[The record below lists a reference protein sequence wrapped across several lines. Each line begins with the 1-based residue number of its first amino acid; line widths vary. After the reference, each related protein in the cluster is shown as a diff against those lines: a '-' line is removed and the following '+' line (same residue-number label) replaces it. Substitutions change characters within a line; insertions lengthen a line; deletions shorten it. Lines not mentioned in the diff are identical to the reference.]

1 MANKNKPLIDFLAAA
16 NVMIKGSVEK
26 MQRPLNEIRDK
37 SLKDAMTYLMFCPYA
52 SSRSLAKLL
61 KSAASNAVSKFP
73 DTDLANLW
81 IREIWAVKDMELRR
95 MKAGPKGKGRPIR
108 KRYSKIF
115 VELGVKY
122 GT

>member
-1 MANKNKPLIDFLAAA
+1 MANKNKPSFTLHSHA

-26 MQRPLNEIRDK
+26 MQRPLNEIRGK
-37 SLKDAMTYLMFCPYA
+37 SLKDAMTYLMFCPYG

-61 KSAASNAVSKFP
+61 KSAASNSLTFQP
-73 DTDLANLW
+73 ESDLANLW
-81 IREIWAVKDMELRR
+81 ISEIWAVKDMELRR

-115 VELGVKY
+115 VELGVKH
-122 GT
+122 GA